1 MPEIKNIFHVV
12 NASARYYVMPQWTL
26 KVSYLYE
33 RYTESDFTVDNI
45 TPALAA
51 TNVEGFTTI
60 AAGNTRSVLIPIQH
74 PAYEAHFVGFSVG
87 YKF

>member
-1 MPEIKNIFHVV
+1 MPETGV
-12 NASARYYVMPQWTL
+12 YL
-26 KVSYLYE
+26 VSP
-33 RYTESDFTVDNI
+33 
-45 TPALAA
+45 PALAA
-51 TNVEGFTTI
+51 TNVEGFTTT